1 MKSTD
6 LINALKNNKLLQ
18 NLSDVVISEIVKNSF
33 VEKFKTGDVILREGE
48 YGDKVCLLLKGGVKV
63 LRLLD
68 SAGRVLFE
76 MHEGDF
82 FGEMALIDLR
92 PRSASV
98 VALNDCKVLSI
109 PAGYFEK
116 IIHEHPQILI
126 NIAKALSE
134 RLRVSNDRLLKDFL
148 NYEREVTEQIN
159 KLNYLIEITKRV
171 NSTIQLDELLK
182 TILEIALEITNA
194 DRGTVY
200 LVDELTGEIWSK
212 VLQGDEVREIRL
224 PIGVGI
230 AGYVAQ
236 TGETINLKDAYED
249 PRFNPEIDKKT
260 GYRTKTM
267 LCQAIKDKNDKIVGV
282 FQLINKKDGIFTKK
296 DEEMLNA
303 LAIHASIAIQNAKMA
318 QELVNNER
326 LAVIGRM
333 ASSIIHDIKNPMTT
347 IKAYAQVLRKK
358 VGEGEAIKLVD
369 EVIRQVDRLVNMA
382 QEILDFSRGVTSI
395 NFTKISLADFL
406 EATLAFIAREFEQNK
421 ITIEKYFE
429 FTDEVEIDIDKMM
442 RVVFNIAHNSRDA
455 MPEGGKF
462 IVKTWRENDFFYMQ
476 FTDTGE
482 GMPEEVKK
490 KLFEPFVTYGKK
502 QGTGLGMAITKKIV
516 TEHKGEIFVESELG
530 KGTTI
535 TIKLPVIQQTQ
546 MGS

>member
-1 MKSTD
+1 MEILSDVK
-6 LINALKNNKLLQ
+6 KNKLLA
-18 NLSDVVISEIVKNSF
+18 NLPENLINELVQNSF
-33 VEKFKTGDVILREGE
+33 VEKFKPGDTILREGE
-48 YGDKVCLLLKGGVKV
+48 KGDKVCLLLKGNVKI
-63 LRLLD
+63 LKLAD
-68 SAGRVLFE
+68 STGRILFE
-76 MHEGDF
+76 MSEGDF
-82 FGEMALIDLR
+82 FGEMALIDLH

-98 VALNDCKVLSI
+98 VALTDCEVLSI
-109 PAGYFEK
+109 PANYFDK
-116 IIHEHPQILI
+116 LLHQYPQILI
-126 NIAKALSE
+126 NIAKELSE
-134 RLRVSNDRLLKDFL
+134 RIRVSNEKLLNDFL
-148 NYEREVTEQIN
+148 NYEKEMTEQVN

-182 TILEIALEITNA
+182 IILEIALEITNA

-212 VLQGDEVREIRL
+212 VLQGDELTEIRL
-224 PIGVGI
+224 PLGKGI

-236 TGETINLKDAYED
+236 TGETINLIDAYQD
-249 PRFNPEIDKKT
+249 PRFNPEVDRKT

-267 LCQAIKDKNDKIVGV
+267 LCHPIKDKNNKVVGV

-296 DEEMLNA
+296 DEEMLDA
-303 LAIHASIAIQNAKMA
+303 LSIHASIAIQNAKMA

-358 VGEGEAIKLVD
+358 IGEGEAIQLVD
-369 EVIRQVDRLVNMA
+369 EVIRQIDRLVNMA
-382 QEILDFSRGVTSI
+382 QEILDFSRGVTSL
-395 NFTKISLADFL
+395 NFSKIKLGDFL
-406 EATLAFIAREFEQNK
+406 DGVIAFLVRDFERNK
-421 ITIEKYFE
+421 IEIEKNLE
-429 FTDEVEIDIDKMM
+429 FDDEVEMDVDKMT

-462 IVKTWRENDFFYMQ
+462 IIKTWREDNFFFMQ
-476 FTDTGE
+476 FTDTGK

-490 KLFEPFVTYGKK
+490 KIFEPFVTYGKK
-502 QGTGLGMAITKKIV
+502 HGTGLGMAITKKIV
-516 TEHKGEIFVESELG
+516 TEHKGDIFVESELG

-535 TIKLPVIQQTQ
+535 TIKLPLTQT
-546 MGS
+546 

>member
-1 MKSTD
+1 MQQVIESLKKNKLFGSVGEE
-6 LINALKNNKLLQ
+6 LIN
-18 NLSDVVISEIVKNSF
+18 EIVQNSF
-33 VEKFKTGDVILREGE
+33 IENYKPGDIILREGE
-48 YGDKVCLLLKGGVKV
+48 FGDKVCLIAEGKVKV
-63 LRLLD
+63 VKFAD
-68 SAGRVLFE
+68 SKGKILME
-76 MHEGDF
+76 LEEGDF
-82 FGEMALIDLR
+82 FGEMSLIDLR

-98 VALNDCKVLSI
+98 VALTDCKIISI
-109 PAGYFEK
+109 PANEFEK
-116 IIHEHPQILI
+116 LIHLHPQILI
-126 NIAKALSE
+126 NISRILSE
-134 RLRVSNDRLLKDFL
+134 RLRKSNEKILKDFL
-148 NYEREVTEQIN
+148 EYEKEMTEQVN

-171 NSTIQLDELLK
+171 NSTINLDDLLK
-182 TILEIALEITNA
+182 IILEITLEITNA

-212 VLQGDEVREIRL
+212 FFKGKKLLKFAYPSGK
-224 PIGVGI
+224 GI

-236 TGETINLKDAYED
+236 TGETINLEDAYKD
-249 PRFNPEIDKKT
+249 QRFNPEIDIKT

-267 LCQAIKDKNDKIVGV
+267 LCQPIKDKNEKIVGV
-282 FQLINKKDGIFTKK
+282 FQLINKKEGVFTKK

-303 LAIHASIAIQNAKMA
+303 LSIHASIAIQNAKMA

-358 VGEGEAIKLVD
+358 VGESEAIQLVD
-369 EVIRQVDRLVNMA
+369 EVIKQIDRLVNMA
-382 QEILDFSRGVTSI
+382 QEILDFSRGVSSL
-395 NFTKISLADFL
+395 NFSKIKLGDFL
-406 EATLAFIAREFEQNK
+406 DGVIAFLARDFERNK
-421 ITIEKYFE
+421 IQIEKVIEYS
-429 FTDEVEIDIDKMM
+429 DEVEIDVDKMT

-462 IVKTWRENDFFYMQ
+462 IVKTWLENGFFYMQ
-476 FTDTGE
+476 FTDTGK

-502 QGTGLGMAITKKIV
+502 HGTGLGMAITKKIV

-535 TIKLPVIQQTQ
+535 TIKLPLTQ
-546 MGS
+546 K

>member
-1 MKSTD
+1 MEILSDVK
-6 LINALKNNKLLQ
+6 KNKLLA
-18 NLSDVVISEIVKNSF
+18 NLPENLINELVQNSF
-33 VEKFKTGDVILREGE
+33 VEKFKPGDTILREGE
-48 YGDKVCLLLKGGVKV
+48 KGDKVCLLLKGNVKI
-63 LRLLD
+63 LKLAD
-68 SAGRVLFE
+68 STGRILFE
-76 MHEGDF
+76 MSEGDF
-82 FGEMALIDLR
+82 FGEMALIDLH

-98 VALNDCKVLSI
+98 VALTDCEVLSI
-109 PAGYFEK
+109 PANYFDK
-116 IIHEHPQILI
+116 LLHQYPQILI
-126 NIAKALSE
+126 NIAKELSE
-134 RLRVSNDRLLKDFL
+134 RIRVSNEKLLNDFL
-148 NYEREVTEQIN
+148 NYEKEMTEQVN

-182 TILEIALEITNA
+182 IILEIALEITNA

-212 VLQGDEVREIRL
+212 VLQGDELTEIRL
-224 PIGVGI
+224 PLGKGI

-236 TGETINLKDAYED
+236 TGETINLIDAYQD
-249 PRFNPEIDKKT
+249 PRFNPEVDRKT

-267 LCQAIKDKNDKIVGV
+267 LCHPIKDKNNKVVGV

-296 DEEMLNA
+296 DEEMLDA
-303 LAIHASIAIQNAKMA
+303 LSIHASIAIQNAKMA

-358 VGEGEAIKLVD
+358 IGEGEAIQLVD
-369 EVIRQVDRLVNMA
+369 EVIRQIDRLVNMA
-382 QEILDFSRGVTSI
+382 QEILDFSRGVTSL
-395 NFTKISLADFL
+395 NFSKIKLGDFL
-406 EATLAFIAREFEQNK
+406 DGVIAFLARDFERNK
-421 ITIEKYFE
+421 IEIEKNLE
-429 FTDEVEIDIDKMM
+429 FDDEVEMDVDKMT

-462 IVKTWRENDFFYMQ
+462 IIKTWREDNFFFMQ
-476 FTDTGE
+476 FTDTGK

-490 KLFEPFVTYGKK
+490 KIFEPFVTYGKK
-502 QGTGLGMAITKKIV
+502 HGTGLGMAITKKIV
-516 TEHKGEIFVESELG
+516 TEHKGDIFVESELG

-535 TIKLPVIQQTQ
+535 TIKLPLTQT
-546 MGS
+546 

>member
-1 MKSTD
+1 MEILSDVK
-6 LINALKNNKLLQ
+6 KNKLLA
-18 NLSDVVISEIVKNSF
+18 NLPENLINELVENSF
-33 VEKFKTGDVILREGE
+33 IEKFKPGDIILREGE
-48 YGDKVCLLLKGGVKV
+48 KGDKVCLLLKGNVKI
-63 LRLLD
+63 LKLAD
-68 SAGRVLFE
+68 STGRILFE
-76 MHEGDF
+76 MSEGDF
-82 FGEMALIDLR
+82 FGEMALIDLH

-98 VALNDCKVLSI
+98 VALTDCEVLSI
-109 PAGYFEK
+109 PANYFDK
-116 IIHEHPQILI
+116 LLHQHPQILI
-126 NIAKALSE
+126 NIAKELSE
-134 RLRVSNDRLLKDFL
+134 RIRVSNEKLLNDFL
-148 NYEREVTEQIN
+148 NYEKEMTEQVN

-182 TILEIALEITNA
+182 IILEIALEITNA

-212 VLQGDEVREIRL
+212 VLQGDELTEIRL
-224 PIGVGI
+224 PLGKGI

-236 TGETINLKDAYED
+236 TGETINLIDAYQD
-249 PRFNPEIDKKT
+249 PRFNPEVDRKT

-267 LCQAIKDKNDKIVGV
+267 LCHPIKDKNNKVVGV

-296 DEEMLNA
+296 DEEMLDA
-303 LAIHASIAIQNAKMA
+303 LSIHASIAIQNAKMA

-358 VGEGEAIKLVD
+358 IGEGEAIQLVD
-369 EVIRQVDRLVNMA
+369 EVIRQIDRLVNMA
-382 QEILDFSRGVTSI
+382 QEILDFSRGVTSL
-395 NFTKISLADFL
+395 NFSKIKLGDFL
-406 EATLAFIAREFEQNK
+406 DGVIAFLARDFERNK
-421 ITIEKYFE
+421 IEIEKNLE
-429 FTDEVEIDIDKMM
+429 FDDEVEMDVDKMT

-462 IVKTWRENDFFYMQ
+462 IIKTWREDNFFFMQ
-476 FTDTGE
+476 FTDTGK

-490 KLFEPFVTYGKK
+490 KIFEPFVTYGKK
-502 QGTGLGMAITKKIV
+502 HGTGLGMAITKKIV
-516 TEHKGEIFVESELG
+516 TEHKGDIFVESELG

-535 TIKLPVIQQTQ
+535 TIKLPLTQT
-546 MGS
+546 